1 MPMTVI
7 DVHTH
12 MLNQDWFEL
21 LRTSGGPKYSVGKG
35 MDGGPAVF
43 CDGASFLKPQPEHFD
58 YALRIK
64 HMKEARVDVAIVS
77 LTCPNVYFGDE
88 AVSLKAAQL
97 VNDDMARGQ
106 AAYPGH
112 IRWMASLPWEYPAAA
127 VAELKRAHAQ
137 GAVGVMVLANINGR
151 SLTESAFAPIW
162 QAIDDLALPVLIH
175 PTSPPGTALMDLSVH
190 NMTGSVGFM
199 FDTSLAV
206 GRMIFDGFFERHQK
220 LKIIASH
227 GGGALAYLIGR
238 FDRCYEMEPARRT
251 KIDRLPSEYL
261 RQVYVDSVV
270 YRQDALELAINV
282 HGPDKVMF
290 GSDYPHLIGDMKG
303 ILGRVDQL
311 NGDWVRRVRGS
322 NAQRIFGI

>member
-1 MPMTVI
+1 MISI

-12 MLNQDWFEL
+12 MLNRGWFDL
-21 LRTSGGPKYSVGKG
+21 LRDHGGPKYRVGKG
-35 MDGGPAVF
+35 MDGGDAVF

-58 YALRIK
+58 YDLRIRD
-64 HMKEARVDVAIVS
+64 MNEARVDMAIVS
-77 LTCPNVYFGDE
+77 LTCPNVYFGSAE
-88 AVSLKAAQL
+88 VSLKAAQ
-97 VNDDMARGQ
+97 VINDDMARAQ
-106 AAYPGH
+106 TAYPDR
-112 IRWMASLPWEYPAAA
+112 IRWMASLPWEYPEAA
-127 VAELKRAHAQ
+127 VAELQRAHQQ
-137 GAVGVMVLANINGR
+137 GARGVMVLANINGR
-151 SLTESAFAPIW
+151 SLTEAAFDPIW
-162 QAIDDLALPVLIH
+162 RAIDDLALPVLIH
-175 PTSPPGTALMDLSVH
+175 PTAPPGTALMDLSTH

-199 FDTSLAV
+199 FDTTLAV
-206 GRMIFDGFFERHQK
+206 GRMIFDGFFERFQK

-238 FDRCYEMEPARRT
+238 FDRCYDMEPARRT

-270 YRQDALELAINV
+270 YRQDALELAVNV
-282 HGPDKVMF
+282 HGADNVLF

-311 NGDWVRRVRGS
+311 NGGIVRRVRGG